1 MRKENNF
8 NSQIEE
14 MLQIKHRPTGNV
26 TNCVSFITTHTKQ
39 DRFK

>member
-14 MLQIKHRPTGNV
+14 MLQIKRRPSGNV
-26 TNCVSFITTHTKQ
+26 TNCASFIMTHTKQ
-39 DRFK
+39 DRLK